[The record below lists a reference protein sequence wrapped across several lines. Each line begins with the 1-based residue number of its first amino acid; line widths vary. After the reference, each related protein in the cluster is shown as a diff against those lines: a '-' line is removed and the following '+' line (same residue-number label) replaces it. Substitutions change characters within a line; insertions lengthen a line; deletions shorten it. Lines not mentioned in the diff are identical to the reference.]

1 MLINNTRTRFTAPR
15 SVIGGA
21 VAFPM
26 VAVSLGAF
34 AGHRGHTGS

>member
-1 MLINNTRTRFTAPR
+1 MLINITRTGISATR
-15 SVIGGA
+15 SAHGA
-21 VAFPM
+21 VVAFPM